1 MKLKILMLGNEERT
15 QWVENSLI
23 SRNIEVVCLRALPDN
38 MNGLKVEKFNLAII
52 DDKIEDLRNACFR
65 MIWLG
70 RTRVAVLSGKLQED
84 REYLL
89 SLGVEA
95 FFSEDSGPDELAAG
109 VAVIAAR
116 GSLLFKSVRI
126 MVIEDDQYIRE
137 AIRLCFRIFWPE
149 AELNFADDGRSGI
162 DITRSFSPDITLLD
176 LGLPDMTGYDVLERI
191 RIFNQSP
198 VIIIS
203 ATNDKDKI
211 IKAIQSGASDY
222 IIKPFKQI
230 ELIPRLKKYVIS

>member
-1 MKLKILMLGNEERT
+1 MKVKILVLGNEERT

-23 SRNIEVVCLRALPDN
+23 SLNMEVVRLRALPDN
-38 MNGLKVEKFNLAII
+38 MNGLKVEMFNLAVI

-65 MIWLG
+65 MVWLG
-70 RTRVAVLSGKLQED
+70 RTRVAVLSGKLRED
-84 REYLL
+84 KEYLI
-89 SLGVEA
+89 SLGVDA
-95 FFSEDSGPDELAAG
+95 FFSENSGPAELAAD
-109 VAVIAAR
+109 IAAIAAK
-116 GSLLFKSVRI
+116 GSLLFKSIRI

-137 AIRLCFRIFWPE
+137 AIRLCFKIFWPE

-162 DITRSFSPDITLLD
+162 DITRSFSPDIILLD
-176 LGLPDMTGYDVLERI
+176 LGLPDMTGYDVMERI

-198 VIIIS
+198 VIIVS

-211 IKAIQSGASDY
+211 VKAIQSGASDY

-230 ELIPRLKKYVIS
+230 ELIPRIKKYVIG

>member
-1 MKLKILMLGNEERT
+1 MRLKILVLGNAERT
-15 QWVENSLI
+15 QWVENSLV
-23 SRNIEVVCLRALPDN
+23 SRNIEVVRLRELPDN
-38 MNGLKVEKFNLAII
+38 MNGLKVEMFNLAII
-52 DDKIEDLRNACFR
+52 DDKIVDLKNACFR
-65 MIWLG
+65 MVWLG
-70 RTRVAVLSGKLQED
+70 RTRVAVLSGGPRED
-84 REYLL
+84 REFLL

-95 FFSEDSGPDELAAG
+95 FFSENSGPAELAADI
-109 VAVIAAR
+109 AAIAAR
-116 GSLLFKSVRI
+116 GSLLFQSVRI

-137 AIRLCFRIFWPE
+137 AIRLCFKIFWPE

-162 DITRSFSPDITLLD
+162 DLTRSFSPHIILLD
-176 LGLPDMTGYDVLERI
+176 LGLPDITGYDVLERI

-211 IKAIQSGASDY
+211 VKAIQSGASDY

-230 ELIPRLKKYVIS
+230 ELIPRIKKYVMT